1 MFLVNS
7 RNSQFYYAQNSNSGH
22 SFSRSYGVILPSS
35 LERVISRP
43 LVFST
48 CPPVSVSGTGTISS
62 SQQTLFLALALP
74 HRVLRLLPIH
84 SGRGYFS
91 CVPLVTPIQQ
101 SGNIHPVSIDY
112 AFRPRLRSRLTLRGR
127 AFRRNPWAFGVYDS
141 HIYFRYL
148 SRHSHF
154 CTVHICLPL
163 MLLPIQ
169 NAPLPLTVNC
179 KSTASVTYLAPFIFG
194 AGALDQWAITHS
206 FQDCCF

>member
-7 RNSQFYYAQNSNSGH
+7 RLGH
-22 SFSRSYGVILPSS
+22 FIATFFQRHPFSRSYGVILPSS

-62 SQQTLFLALALP
+62 TLLTLFSALP
-74 HRVLRLLPIH
+74 LPLRVRRLLPIH

-91 CVPLVTPIQQ
+91 CVPSIAPISQ

-112 AFRPRLRSRLTLRGR
+112 AFRPGLRSRLTLRGR

-154 CTVHICLPL
+154 YTVHICLPL
-163 MLLPIQ
+163 MLLP
-169 NAPLPLTVNC
+169 L
-179 KSTASVTYLAPFIFG
+179 
-194 AGALDQWAITHS
+194 
-206 FQDCCF
+206 

>member
-1 MFLVNS
+1 M
-7 RNSQFYYAQNSNSGH
+7 QP
-22 SFSRSYGVILPSS
+22 FSRYPFSQSYGVILPSS

-48 CPPVSVSGTGTISS
+48 CPPVSVSGTGIMLSTIIW
-62 SQQTLFLALALP
+62 LFLALALP
-74 HRVLRLLPIH
+74 LVLLRRLPIH

-91 CVPLVTPIQQ
+91 CVLLKAPTSE
-101 SGNIHPVSIDY
+101 SGNINPVSIDY

-154 CTVHICLPL
+154 CIVHICLPL
-163 MLLPIQ
+163 MLLPI
-169 NAPLPLTVNC
+169 
-179 KSTASVTYLAPFIFG
+179 
-194 AGALDQWAITHS
+194 
-206 FQDCCF
+206 